1 MLLMRSSVHQLME
14 EFVAIL
20 RCQTTEVFVINSDE
34 RSEVV
39 RIDPVEKLR
48 VGAKSSLEKVLEM
61 IRDEAKSVK
70 HEEGKLFVDEF
81 HLSRGGDVFATKD
94 LNAFIRIM
102 QIMMAEVAQESR
114 NAVDLL
120 RLIRV
125 RLIEFVPFFLR
136 EFVHRVVGWLQF
148 FTFAPVG

>member
-1 MLLMRSSVHQLME
+1 MLDSVDELKEELIAIVGCQATEMFIINPDKRSK
-14 EFVAIL
+14 
-20 RCQTTEVFVINSDE
+20 VIG
-34 RSEVV
+34 
-39 RIDPVEKLR
+39 IDPTEKLR
-48 VGAKSSLEKVLEM
+48 IGAKLLLEKVLEM

-81 HLSRGGDVFATKD
+81 YLLRGADVDAFED
-94 LNAFIRIM
+94 LTAFIRIM

-136 EFVHRVVGWLQF
+136 EFVHRVVGWL
-148 FTFAPVG
+148 